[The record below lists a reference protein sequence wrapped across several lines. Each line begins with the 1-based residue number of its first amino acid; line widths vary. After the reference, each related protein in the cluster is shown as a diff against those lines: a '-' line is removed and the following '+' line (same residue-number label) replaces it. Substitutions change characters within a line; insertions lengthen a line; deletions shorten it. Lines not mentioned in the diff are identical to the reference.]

1 MPRSARPA
9 RRGTRSAALLT
20 ALAAVATDPRGR
32 PADPGFWRQ
41 ATFVRHDLRLSAS
54 PVGFTFTGRAVA
66 IIGTIGEVC
75 CQPGHA
81 QVFVDG
87 APTYDQTGIWQDK
100 SSSGRSLPD
109 SVLFAWRWPTSGRH
123 TIQIRPGVPNAKE
136 GGPFFHMTGYEVVR

>member
-1 MPRSARPA
+1 VTAWQVN
-9 RRGTRSAALLT
+9 GGLIL
-20 ALAAVATDPRGR
+20 ALAAAALDPRGR
-32 PADPGFWRQ
+32 PASPRFWRH
-41 ATFVRHDLRLSAS
+41 ATFVRHDLRLSGR
-54 PVGFTFTGRAVA
+54 PVQFTFTGRAVA

-81 QVFVDG
+81 QVLIDG
-87 APTYDQTGIWQDK
+87 TQTYDQTGIWQDK

-109 SVLFAWRWPTSGRH
+109 SVLFAWRWPTPGRH